1 MSMTSQ
7 VRDDLNKVTSTH
19 PGCRRVQLATVLRMC
34 AELRVRR
41 GLVVAAEVGTA
52 SLARWLRREI
62 GELHGAEA
70 VARVL
75 ARDTSSRAVRYSV
88 RVESGAELAR
98 ATGLTDERGRP
109 VAGLPTR
116 VVGGS
121 PGEIAAAWRGAF
133 LASGSLTGPGRSAVL
148 EVRCPSTETA
158 YALASCARRLGV
170 TPLVRESHGVDR
182 VLIRDNDDIALLL
195 SRMGARSSL
204 IEWERL
210 GARQQLQRWANLD
223 EANAHR
229 TATAAAKTCAR
240 VERALAILGDSV
252 PSHLADTGTLRV
264 LHSEA
269 SLEELGRFSNPPLTK
284 DAVAGRLRRL
294 LTLADKHA
302 AEEAGSPAP
311 ARSTGAER
319 PARNRAARELAAVGA
334 PGQWV

>member
-7 VRDDLNKVTSTH
+7 VRDELNKVAVTH
-19 PGCRRVQLATVLRMC
+19 LGCRRVQLATVLRMS

-52 SLARWLRREI
+52 TLARWLRREI
-62 GELHGAEA
+62 GELHGAQA
-70 VARVL
+70 VATVM
-75 ARDTSSRAVRYSV
+75 ARDSSSRAVRYSV
-88 RVESGAELAR
+88 RVEAASELAR

-109 VAGLPTR
+109 VTGLPTQ

-121 PGEIAAAWRGAF
+121 PGEVAAAWRGAF
-133 LASGSLTGPGRSAVL
+133 LASGTLTGPGRTAVL

-182 VLIRDNDDIALLL
+182 VLIRDNNDIALLL
-195 SRMGARSSL
+195 SRMGAQDSL
-204 IEWERL
+204 VEWERR

-229 TATAAAKTCAR
+229 TATAAVQTCAR
-240 VERALAILGDSV
+240 VERALAILGESV

-302 AEEAGSPAP
+302 AEQGDGHESDTGGNGV
-311 ARSTGAER
+311 RSETG
-319 PARNRAARELAAVGA
+319 RAARELAVAGA
-334 PGQWV
+334 PGRWI